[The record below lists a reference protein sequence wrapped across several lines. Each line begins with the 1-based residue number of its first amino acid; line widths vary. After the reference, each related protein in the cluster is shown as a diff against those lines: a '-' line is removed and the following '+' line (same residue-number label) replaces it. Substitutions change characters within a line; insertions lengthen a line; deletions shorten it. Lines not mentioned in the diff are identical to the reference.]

1 MKTVEY
7 TLGDHLFEM
16 RDNLTINYPGR
27 LAPVATVAA
36 MAAVANVARRFRLR
50 TLARYMAAWAYDVAD
65 VPMKA
70 DAFYAHQRLMPWAW
84 HKRRPALRW
93 WIYAEKTRAKLYAQK
108 AFAVL
113 ATIQR

>member
-1 MKTVEY
+1 MRTVKY
-7 TLGDHLFEM
+7 TMSDHLFEM
-16 RDNLTINYPGR
+16 HDNLVINYPGR
-27 LAPVATVAA
+27 LAPVATVTA

-50 TLARYMAAWAYDVAD
+50 SLSRYMASWAYDIAD

-84 HKRRPALRW
+84 HPRRPALRW
-93 WIYAEKTRAKLYAQK
+93 WIYSEKAR
-108 AFAVL
+108 AVL